1 MLILGSSN
9 ILYCFAWC
17 VYKGYPWSS
26 CTKKVVSFLASN
38 FLLKSDTYPK
48 HLLILLSKRIKRV
61 AATGI
66 NFFIESEFSGRVQV
80 TKDLLLFD
88 SGCIESRCE
97 VLHKTHSPDHW
108 YVFLKNE
115 LVVIGESDYL
125 VPLGSTCATA
135 NTKGNKKYRSQLTNK
150 TLVIHLIL
158 TFSFSFWHM
167 SRAKRLAP
175 GKLTSRFSR

>member
-1 MLILGSSN
+1 MQSTLLWIPPYTEALFPN
-9 ILYCFAWC
+9 
-17 VYKGYPWSS
+17 
-26 CTKKVVSFLASN
+26 KVVSFLASN

-88 SGCIESRCE
+88 SGCTESRCE

-125 VPLGSTCATA
+125 VPLGSTCANA
-135 NTKGNKKYRSQLTNK
+135 NTKGNKK
-150 TLVIHLIL
+150 
-158 TFSFSFWHM
+158 SFIVASLQTKPWWYIWF
-167 SRAKRLAP
+167 
-175 GKLTSRFSR
+175 